1 MHLVFKEFVGYKNSK
16 KVYLHLSEI
25 FSELMGG
32 SLMVQKERE
41 KMERQAE
48 EAKMYARQ
56 ESSNTSL
63 SNSTEQVAG

>member
-1 MHLVFKEFVGYKNSK
+1 
-16 KVYLHLSEI
+16 
-25 FSELMGG
+25 
-32 SLMVQKERE
+32 MVQKERE

>member
-1 MHLVFKEFVGYKNSK
+1 MTCTQRKIQTNYKFRS
-16 KVYLHLSEI
+16 YIS
-25 FSELMGG
+25 SELMGG

-56 ESSNTSL
+56 ESSTGSASL
-63 SNSTEQVAG
+63 SNSTEQVAS